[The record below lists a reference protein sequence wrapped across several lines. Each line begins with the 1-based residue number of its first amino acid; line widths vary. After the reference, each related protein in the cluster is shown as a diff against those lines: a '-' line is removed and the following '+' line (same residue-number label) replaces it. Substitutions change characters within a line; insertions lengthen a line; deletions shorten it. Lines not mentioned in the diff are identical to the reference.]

1 MLGNEFT
8 VIPVC
13 NINRADMI
21 LRTEVTFWLTQ
32 CGLKWEELIYVD
44 DLFSGNQATTL
55 NENQA
60 SLILVDHHLPSEKFS
75 ELPIVE
81 IIDHHQQQITNNQ
94 IVENC
99 PFKQIDLVGSC
110 SSLVTLEILKGIDG
124 SELPVSVWKLLYGAI
139 LIDTIGLSSAGQ
151 TAGRLTE
158 LDYRMA
164 CRIEDIICDQLFTP
178 SISRNTLF
186 TQLEAAKFD
195 VQGLSTWDL
204 LRRDMK
210 IASNPD
216 NDKCRIVCSTVSG
229 VDFQVLAGRSDFVE
243 AANRMCTEYN
253 TTILI
258 CITVGYPPGDHSSAP
273 PSELTA
279 FRRRAVIFYN
289 MDAPIQYYNALL
301 QYFLDPKHNL
311 QLVPQS
317 IPGFNHF
324 TAIVNNIKVT
334 RKTVLP
340 LLIHFLQQSESLE
353 NTKTTLV
360 DNSRK
365 NDEHNNNDDDNN
377 NNNNKPME
385 DNNQSEENT
394 KRSQSP
400 DTNLKCSS
408 KAQDQNKNTTEFVSK
423 DVVLSLRNWLIPLR
437 PRERCEFLRS
447 CRQSSLNPDES
458 PSLDLLNCLWTSIF
472 REIGN
477 TSHTMK
483 YAVGTQTPLPKLVWL
498 KSRQTRRVAS
508 MIHGRNSVIKGAP
521 NKMENFKSSRRF
533 TLSDIKDLS
542 PHEEI
547 PSLTSKND
555 MPTIRLLRNGSD
567 ENLSVSDS
575 ENTKPSWLE
584 TEYLTRIPAWLPTSF
599 ISTSL
604 DSAEAISYR
613 LYRRLSSMSLC
624 RNFDDDIPPLQ
635 ESGQVLS
642 TTLNKNNLDTN
653 KLEADEL
660 ALLRTSLTDFTPLL
674 YLDKETSTSGLC
686 SYMNWSSSQP
696 DYITERG
703 LKYLKLGSHVQ
714 SSKADNI
721 SMKSTTPTE
730 NLSASSTE
738 NTRIIVSGEDMET
751 FLVVVDFTDLSL
763 FLFHSISSI
772 RRSICIL
779 IFCYVP
785 SKIIEMQ
792 RTRAVAIF
800 KKLHRTCQKVFKGD
814 YETLQAAREKI
825 NSEFRANRNETDP
838 EKVDELLKTAE
849 DSELLIRTTVIQM
862 ELVDEDKNVYRMNLR
877 DDLAYRDN
885 EPSSKEK

>member
-1 MLGNEFT
+1 MDSFLNSATAALRSGCSSQWLFIVGNEACDLDSTACALAYGFYKQTMLGNEFT

-32 CGLKWEELIYVD
+32 CGLKWEELIYAD
-44 DLFSGNQATTL
+44 DVFSGSQATL
-55 NENQA
+55 NGNQI
-60 SLILVDHHLPSEKFS
+60 SLILLDHHLPSEKFS
-75 ELPIVE
+75 QWPIVE
-81 IIDHHQQQITNNQ
+81 IIDHHQVTNNQ
-94 IVENC
+94 IVEKC

-124 SELPVSVWKLLYGAI
+124 SELPASVWKLLYGAI

-151 TAGRLTE
+151 TAGRLTD

-164 CRIEDIICDQLFTP
+164 CRIEDIICDQIFTP
-178 SISRNTLF
+178 STSRNTLF

-216 NDKCRIVCSTVSG
+216 SDKCRIVCSTISG
-229 VDFQVLAGRSDFVE
+229 MDFQVLAGRSDFIE

-258 CITVGYPPGDHSSAP
+258 CITVGYPPGDHSSSAP

-279 FRRRAVIFYN
+279 FRRRAVIFYS

-334 RKTVLP
+334 RKTILP

-353 NTKTTLV
+353 NTKATLV

-365 NDEHNNNDDDNN
+365 NDEHNNNDDNDDDN

-385 DNNQSEENT
+385 DNNQPEENT
-394 KRSQSP
+394 KSSKSP
-400 DTNLKCSS
+400 DTNLKCSL
-408 KAQDQNKNTTEFVSK
+408 KAQDQTKDTFEFVSK
-423 DVVLSLRNWLIPLR
+423 DVVLSLQNWLIPLR

-447 CRQSSLNPDES
+447 CRQSSLNHDES
-458 PSLDLLNCLWTSIF
+458 PSLDLLNCLWTSIL

-477 TSHTMK
+477 TSHTTK

-498 KSRQTRRVAS
+498 KSRQNRRVAS
-508 MIHGRNSVIKGAP
+508 MIHGRNSVIKGVA

-555 MPTIRLLRNGSD
+555 MPAIRLIRNGSD
-567 ENLSVSDS
+567 EDLSVSDS

-624 RNFDDDIPPLQ
+624 RNFDDDIPPCEHSSPL
-635 ESGQVLS
+635 ESGQVPPK
-642 TTLNKNNLDTN
+642 TLYKNNLDTS

-660 ALLRTSLTDFTPLL
+660 ALLH
-674 YLDKETSTSGLC
+674 KETSTSGLC

-703 LKYLKLGSHVQ
+703 LKYLKLDSHVQ
-714 SSKADNI
+714 PSKADNI
-721 SMKSTTPTE
+721 SMQSTTPIE
-730 NLSASSTE
+730 DLSASSTE
-738 NTRIIVSGEDMET
+738 NTKIVVSGEGMET
-751 FLVVVDFTDLSL
+751 
-763 FLFHSISSI
+763 
-772 RRSICIL
+772 
-779 IFCYVP
+779 
-785 SKIIEMQ
+785 
-792 RTRAVAIF
+792 
-800 KKLHRTCQKVFKGD
+800 
-814 YETLQAAREKI
+814 
-825 NSEFRANRNETDP
+825 
-838 EKVDELLKTAE
+838 
-849 DSELLIRTTVIQM
+849 
-862 ELVDEDKNVYRMNLR
+862 
-877 DDLAYRDN
+877 
-885 EPSSKEK
+885 

>member
-1 MLGNEFT
+1 MDSFLNSATAALRSGCSSQWLFIVGNEACDLDSTACALAYGFYKQTMLGNEFT

-32 CGLKWEELIYVD
+32 CGLKWEELIYAD
-44 DLFSGNQATTL
+44 DVFSGSQATL
-55 NENQA
+55 NGNQI
-60 SLILVDHHLPSEKFS
+60 SLILLDHHLPSEKFS
-75 ELPIVE
+75 QWPIVE
-81 IIDHHQQQITNNQ
+81 IIDHHQVTNNQ
-94 IVENC
+94 IVEKC

-124 SELPVSVWKLLYGAI
+124 SAI

-151 TAGRLTE
+151 TAGRLTD

-164 CRIEDIICDQLFTP
+164 CRIEDIICDQIFTP
-178 SISRNTLF
+178 STSRNTLF

-216 NDKCRIVCSTVSG
+216 SDKCRIVCSTISG
-229 VDFQVLAGRSDFVE
+229 MDFQVLAGRSDFIE

-258 CITVGYPPGDHSSAP
+258 CITVGYPPGDHSSSAP

-279 FRRRAVIFYN
+279 FRRRAVIFYS
-289 MDAPIQYYNALL
+289 MDAPIQYYNA
-301 QYFLDPKHNL
+301 
-311 QLVPQS
+311 VS
-317 IPGFNHF
+317 ISFCF
-324 TAIVNNIKVT
+324 ILSCIYSRLAI
-334 RKTVLP
+334 
-340 LLIHFLQQSESLE
+340 SLA
-353 NTKTTLV
+353 
-360 DNSRK
+360 
-365 NDEHNNNDDDNN
+365 
-377 NNNNKPME
+377 
-385 DNNQSEENT
+385 
-394 KRSQSP
+394 
-400 DTNLKCSS
+400 CSL
-408 KAQDQNKNTTEFVSK
+408 KAQDQTKDTFEFVSK
-423 DVVLSLRNWLIPLR
+423 DVVLSLQNWLIPLR

-447 CRQSSLNPDES
+447 CRQSSLNHDES
-458 PSLDLLNCLWTSIF
+458 PSLDLLNCLWTSIL

-477 TSHTMK
+477 TSHTTK

-498 KSRQTRRVAS
+498 KSRQNRRVAS
-508 MIHGRNSVIKGAP
+508 MIHGRNSVIKGVA

-555 MPTIRLLRNGSD
+555 MPAIRLIRNGSD
-567 ENLSVSDS
+567 EDLSVSDS

-624 RNFDDDIPPLQ
+624 RNFDDDIPPCEHSSPL
-635 ESGQVLS
+635 ESGQVPPK
-642 TTLNKNNLDTN
+642 TLYKNNLDTS

-703 LKYLKLGSHVQ
+703 LKYLKLDSHVQ
-714 SSKADNI
+714 
-721 SMKSTTPTE
+721 
-730 NLSASSTE
+730 
-738 NTRIIVSGEDMET
+738 V
-751 FLVVVDFTDLSL
+751 SL
-763 FLFHSISSI
+763 F
-772 RRSICIL
+772 
-779 IFCYVP
+779 
-785 SKIIEMQ
+785 
-792 RTRAVAIF
+792 
-800 KKLHRTCQKVFKGD
+800 
-814 YETLQAAREKI
+814 
-825 NSEFRANRNETDP
+825 N
-838 EKVDELLKTAE
+838 
-849 DSELLIRTTVIQM
+849 
-862 ELVDEDKNVYRMNLR
+862 
-877 DDLAYRDN
+877 
-885 EPSSKEK
+885 